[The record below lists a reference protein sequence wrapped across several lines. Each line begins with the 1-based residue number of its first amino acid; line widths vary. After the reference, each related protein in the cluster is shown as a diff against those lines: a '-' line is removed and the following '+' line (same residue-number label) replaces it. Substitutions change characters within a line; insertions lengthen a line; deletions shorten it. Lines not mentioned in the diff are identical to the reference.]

1 MKGNRQTWLGTEDAY
16 HALRSMEEKYFG
28 VKPPEPVAFHGDD
41 DDNHGMD
48 RDFGVPRSRIGL
60 SALERVGN
68 TAVIKVHGTLT
79 NVHRWWHRYFQG
91 ELTSYEVIQDALAI
105 AREDDG
111 IDLIVMDYAT
121 GGGLVRGLDLTSQH
135 ISMTRKVKRVV
146 AHTDSSAFSAGYWLA
161 SNSDNLSASR
171 MAEVG
176 SIGTLLVS
184 YVFANTEEN
193 QGVTYRVFRAGEFKA
208 LGNPYEELTEE
219 AAAYIQQNLE
229 KTNTFFLEHVVAHRN
244 LAMANK
250 AAWGEGKT
258 FFAEEAM
265 AVGLID
271 KIATLSEVVG
281 SGASQTSTSD
291 PRRFE
296 MNISKEK
303 LAQIEGG
310 ADPKDV
316 LTPEELAFY
325 EAQIQANDEG
335 GADDIPGGEP
345 TGEEAEEQEPE
356 AAGAQPEGVVAEV
369 KTLTKEVGRLEAKLE
384 AAEARAEEL
393 KEKLEAKEADVLA
406 LMDVSKAAVD
416 KLCVAMGKTPES
428 ITSPTAMVARYQEL
442 TTEMS
447 RRFPTGRQSNTPT
460 GDPVEASAGQRN
472 FRTA

>member
-1 MKGNRQTWLGTEDAY
+1 MKTYGRVWLGTEEAY
-16 HALRSMEEKYFG
+16 IALQTMEQKYFG
-28 VKPPEPVAFHGDD
+28 QEAPQPVAFLDD
-41 DDNHGMD
+41 DDHDDGMD
-48 RDFGVPRSRIGL
+48 RDFGVSRARIGL
-60 SALERVGN
+60 MALERVGS

-79 NVHRWWHRYFQG
+79 NTHRWWHRYFQG
-91 ELTSYEVIQDALAI
+91 ELTSYEVIQDALKI

-111 IDLIVMDYAT
+111 IDLICMDYAT
-121 GGGLVRGLDLTSQH
+121 GGGLVRGLDITSQH

-146 AHTDSSAFSAGYWLA
+146 SHTDSSAFSAGYWLA
-161 SNSDNLSASR
+161 CNSDNLSASR

-208 LGNPYEELTEE
+208 LGNPYEDLTEE
-219 AAAYIQQNLE
+219 AAAYIQQNLD
-229 KTNTFFLEHVVAHRN
+229 KTNSFFLEHVVAHRN

-271 KIATLSEVVG
+271 RIANLSEVVG

-296 MNISKEK
+296 MKISAEK
-303 LAQIEGG
+303 LAQIEAG

-316 LTPEELAFY
+316 LTTEELAMY
-325 EAQIQANDEG
+325 QEQLAAGSEEETQDPAADAGGQAPEDG
-335 GADDIPGGEP
+335 D
-345 TGEEAEEQEPE
+345 EPE
-356 AAGAQPEGVVAEV
+356 AQKPLASDVVAEV
-369 KTLTKEVGRLEAKLE
+369 KSLNKEIGRLEAKLE
-384 AAEARAEEL
+384 AAEAAAEEL
-393 KEKLEAKEADVLA
+393 KQKLAAKDADVTA
-406 LMDVSKAAVD
+406 LMDVSKVAVD
-416 KLCVAMGKTPES
+416 KLCVALGKPSET

-442 TTEMS
+442 TAEMGKK
-447 RRFPTGRQSNTPT
+447 FKTGRQTTTPT
-460 GDPVEASAGQRN
+460 EDPEGPKATGN
-472 FRTA
+472 FRHSM